1 MISYSLS
8 DHMQYVEIR
17 MIRICGLAGV
27 ADMTITEDNYKDVK
41 NGLKSNLSA
50 AEYNRAYGELRH
62 LYFAKFLAPAIEAAD
77 NA

>member
-8 DHMQYVEIR
+8 DHIQYVELR
-17 MIRICGLAGV
+17 MLRLCGLAGV
-27 ADMTITEDNYKDVK
+27 ADMTVTEENYKDVK
-41 NGLKSNLSA
+41 NGLRSNLSK

-62 LYFAKFLAPAIEAAD
+62 LYFAKFLAPLIEEAD